1 MKEKAVIVR
10 KRGKFRGKSLLKRE
24 GGEVPRREGG
34 SIIAMPVWEGEGG
47 GYSNVS
53 VGEIGRGTLRVL

>member
-10 KRGKFRGKSLLKRE
+10 KSGKFRGKSLLKWE
-24 GGEVPRREGG
+24 GGEVPMREGG

-47 GYSNVS
+47 GIAISMW
-53 VGEIGRGTLRVL
+53 ER